1 VPFFDFS
8 SLTLSSAFVLFV
20 AAMLGGTLNAV
31 AGGGSFLSF
40 PSLYF
45 TGVPPVNANATS
57 TIALWPGSLAAVSAY
72 RRELSR
78 QSRGFVIW
86 FGTISLIGGLLG
98 AILLLRTPQ
107 STFTQILPFLLLA
120 ATLLFAYGRTI
131 TRALR
136 GIGNT
141 REKRTTGNTIA
152 LSIVQLIVAVY
163 GGYFGGG
170 IGIMILA
177 ALGVMGM
184 DDIHEMNALKTLFQS
199 SINGV
204 AVIAFI
210 LAGAI
215 YWPQAIIMIVGAIV
229 GGYGGASVARMLP
242 TIYIRAFVIAVG
254 TVMTLYF
261 FGRAYGG
268 F

>member
-1 VPFFDFS
+1 MLDFS
-8 SLTLSSAFVLFV
+8 SLTLGSAFVLFI
-20 AAMLGGTLNAV
+20 AALLGGTLNSV

-72 RRELSR
+72 RKELAR
-78 QSRGFVIW
+78 QSRGFILW
-86 FGTISLIGGLLG
+86 FGAISLIGGLLG
-98 AILLLRTPQ
+98 AILLLKTPQ

-120 ATLLFAYGRTI
+120 ATLLFAFSRNI

-136 GIGNT
+136 GKGDT
-141 REKRTTGNTIA
+141 TAKRTLGSTIA
-152 LSIVQLIVAVY
+152 LSALQLIIAIY

-170 IGIMILA
+170 IGIMMLA
-177 ALGVMGM
+177 ALGIMGM
-184 DDIHEMNALKTLFQS
+184 EDIHEMNSLKTLFQT

-204 AVIAFI
+204 AVIYFI

-215 YWPQAIIMIVGAIV
+215 FWPQAVIMIVGAIV
-229 GGYGGASVARMLP
+229 GGYGGASIARKLP
-242 TIYIRAFVIAVG
+242 QVYIRGFVIAVG
-254 TVMTLYF
+254 TAMTIYF
-261 FGRAYGG
+261 FGKDYGIV
-268 F
+268 